1 MSENTDYETLKVERD
16 AALAQVWRLVGENVV
31 MKQIIDSVT
40 DLDNE
45 PKYHS
50 EGMGCGL
57 EDRGITDRYDAMQHG
72 WECAMERVYGEVI
85 PCAEELDFTA
95 TTQALNEIKAQGI
108 DEFTAKIARD
118 LRMAGGGHGYHE
130 EPYHEFADHIE
141 CKGGDF
147 AASLRGEH
155 EIKS

>member
-1 MSENTDYETLKVERD
+1 MFENTDYETLKAERD

-57 EDRGITDRYDAMQHG
+57 EDIYPTQYDCLQISTLIK
-72 WECAMERVYGEVI
+72 ERRPDVVLM
-85 PCAEELDFTA
+85 CAEVY
-95 TTQALNEIKAQGI
+95 
-108 DEFTAKIARD
+108 R
-118 LRMAGGGHGYHE
+118 
-130 EPYHEFADHIE
+130 
-141 CKGGDF
+141 
-147 AASLRGEH
+147 
-155 EIKS
+155 

>member
-1 MSENTDYETLKVERD
+1 MSENTDYETLKAERD

-31 MKQIIDSVT
+31 MQQIIDSVT

-72 WECAMERVYGEVI
+72 WYCAMERVYGEVI

-108 DEFTAKIARD
+108 DEWIASRNGRWNGTTTEAE
-118 LRMAGGGHGYHE
+118 L
-130 EPYHEFADHIE
+130 
-141 CKGGDF
+141 F
-147 AASLRGEH
+147 AASLRGEQNA
-155 EIKS
+155 